1 MAGKSN
7 RRLGRGLDA
16 LISPRLHQ
24 GENAAVAPNQDTAA
38 RTIPSPVFPAN
49 PPPMPSAVSA
59 SQDIEPRDSTPDGA
73 LQVRMVAVGALNPN
87 PTQPRKRINDDD
99 IISLSDSIRQSGV
112 LQPIIVRPAGAGL
125 QIIAGE
131 RRWRA
136 AQRAGLSEVPVLV
149 READDEQTL
158 EWALIENIQREDL
171 NPIDRALAYREF
183 CNRFGLTSEQVGQ
196 RVGEDRS
203 TVANYLRLLDL
214 PPAVQELVRGRQLSM
229 GHARCLAG
237 VNDSERQARLAESAA
252 KGDLSVRALEELVR
266 RERGGP
272 AAAKPA
278 APAGNARLRSAHV
291 KDLERRFEEAVKT
304 KVTIHEGKR
313 RGAGR
318 VVIDYYSLDD
328 FQRLAEL
335 LGVDLD

>member
-1 MAGKSN
+1 MAGKLN

-16 LISPRLHQ
+16 LISPRIHGDESVSDHPAPESRARTVPPPVSDPVSPPQLAELP
-24 GENAAVAPNQDTAA
+24 GAAVEN
-38 RTIPSPVFPAN
+38 
-49 PPPMPSAVSA
+49 
-59 SQDIEPRDSTPDGA
+59 A
-73 LQVRMVAVGALNPN
+73 LQVRVVAIETLTPN
-87 PTQPRKRINDDD
+87 PAQPRKGIHDSD

-112 LQPIIVRPAGAGL
+112 LQPIMVRPIGDQL
-125 QIIAGE
+125 EIIAGE

-136 AQRAGLSEVPVLV
+136 AKRAGLSEVPVLV

-171 NPIDRALAYREF
+171 NPIDRAQAYREF
-183 CNRFGLTSEQVGQ
+183 CNRFALTPEQVGQ

-214 PPAVQELVRGRQLSM
+214 PAGVQQMVRARQLSM

-237 VNDSERQARLAESAA
+237 VTDAERQMRLAESAA

-272 AAAKPA
+272 AAEKPA

-291 KDLERRFEEAVKT
+291 KDLERRFEETVKT